1 MNRCYN
7 SIQYTAWVLI
17 YTHHPQVNAALEVD
31 HEHQN
36 GIEYV
41 YYFPARN
48 TVRFRLDY
56 KEPIDLVDALLIGMP
71 VGSAEFETAEVRQ
84 DPRMIVLHTPDAE
97 SSQLLF

>member
-1 MNRCYN
+1 MPR
-7 SIQYTAWVLI
+7 L
-17 YTHHPQVNAALEVD
+17 
-31 HEHQN
+31 
-36 GIEYV
+36 
-41 YYFPARN
+41 
-48 TVRFRLDY
+48 RLDY